1 MNCECVYIF
10 KNEDDR
16 TIEKYQKLAEL
27 VAKFEG
33 ELDPYCLATSK
44 RAVRFM
50 GDYDEAM
57 LSKMEHKAAFNQDRK
72 IIKSQLRMLKEI
84 YKYAGF
90 DISKYEAIYNSDS
103 SSEELEGLW
112 NELCTWFEK
121 AFFCD
126 YDYGTLCR
134 LSNAFRAYCSTY
146 KDSYFKTK
154 KNDLFMWVSGKYHH
168 MDEDTL
174 MEMAETPEEIELVS
188 KVMIGF
194 PACYEGAD
202 WFEDMKEPKLPT
214 WEDMYRADEAV

>member
-1 MNCECVYIF
+1 MNCACVYIF

-44 RAVRFM
+44 REVRFM

-57 LSKMEHKAAFNQDRK
+57 LSKTERRAAFNQDRK

-90 DISKYEAIYNSDS
+90 DISKYEAIYS
-103 SSEELEGLW
+103 SGEFSEELF
-112 NELCTWFEK
+112 NEFCTWIKKLPSHE
-121 AFFCD
+121 CD
-126 YDYGTLCR
+126 NNSFWVLA
-134 LSNAFRAYCSTY
+134 NAFEAYCNTY

-154 KNDLFMWVSGKYHH
+154 KGDIFMWVSGKYHY

-194 PACYEGAD
+194 PAHYEGTR
-202 WFEDMKEPKLPT
+202 WFEDLQEPKLPT
-214 WEDMYRADEAV
+214 WEDVYGADEAV